1 MTGPKGNSE
10 CFLRCLDLCSTS
22 YRSQNLLKQYVMQ
35 CSVQL
40 QTKILK
46 ISLRRSC
53 SPKYAEFGHITR
65 LFCTRRLRNVQRL
78 MTHAHRHC
86 SACCSRCRC
95 RRGLLNKTAKKTAQW
110 VLFCRNTLT
119 WTEAIEI
126 YTLNDVT
133 SSSSR
138 KTTIAFFANF
148 GWIEKLF
155 CVPEQSLN

>member
-1 MTGPKGNSE
+1 MSRS
-10 CFLRCLDLCSTS
+10 LQHV
-22 YRSQNLLKQYVMQ
+22 YRSENLLKQYVMP

-40 QTKILK
+40 QNKIRK
-46 ISLRRSC
+46 NSLRRSC
-53 SPKYAEFGHITR
+53 SPKYAKCGHFTW
-65 LFCTRRLRNVQRL
+65 LFCTGRLRNVQKDLWRTRTDIVLLAVLVAVAVVVCWIKPPKRRL
-78 MTHAHRHC
+78 SEC
-86 SACCSRCRC
+86 YFV
-95 RRGLLNKTAKKTAQW
+95 G
-110 VLFCRNTLT
+110 NTLT

-138 KTTIAFFANF
+138 KTTIAFFTNF